1 MGIVR
6 KNGLN
11 ANLVMGHH
19 EVSRRKQNER
29 KTKQNG
35 PKNMM

>member
-1 MGIVR
+1 MGTVR

-11 ANLVMGHH
+11 VNLVMGHH
-19 EVSRRKQNER
+19 EVSRRKQNEW
-29 KTKQNG
+29 KTKQSG